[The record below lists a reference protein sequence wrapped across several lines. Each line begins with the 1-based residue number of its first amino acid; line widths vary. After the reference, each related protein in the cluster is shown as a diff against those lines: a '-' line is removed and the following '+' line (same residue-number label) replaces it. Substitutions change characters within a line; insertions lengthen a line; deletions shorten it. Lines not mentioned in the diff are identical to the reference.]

1 MKITV
6 KVKPNAKQQQIEM
19 LEDGSLRV
27 SLKSSPVEGKTNQE
41 LIAILAKKFGVNKSQ
56 IVIKLG
62 QTSKSKVIE
71 ILD

>member
-6 KVKPNAKQQQIEM
+6 KVKPNAKQQKIET

-27 SLKSSPVEGKTNQE
+27 SLKSSPLEGKANQE

-56 IVIKLG
+56 VVIKLG

-71 ILD
+71 ILE